1 MSSANN
7 KGRMSRRKKMEPWYY
22 VGPIFLLLVIMF
34 GYPLIKFLKLSNY
47 DKAGD
52 F

>member
-22 VGPIFLLLVIMF
+22 VGPIFLLPCDHVW
-34 GYPLIKFLKLSNY
+34 LSA
-47 DKAGD
+47 DQERCDGIPEL
-52 F
+52 